1 MTNFLSLTMQCYI
14 HLSSSETHNYSRN
27 MTNIIHHLT
36 FIYHK
41 KIMQKIFCLLFCIF
55 LSDKTVN
62 PNYIIF
68 ICFIKV
74 FIEHQPFLHNKQ
86 MIWNCVLTVWKD
98 VSSAWK
104 KLLFPF
110 HNTQL
115 ILPFTILT
123 KRKLSLLFAYENK
136 FDIIFFLF
144 SGNFDSFYKQIEHKV
159 VAYVKIS
166 GKVNNN

>member
-1 MTNFLSLTMQCYI
+1 MAATIKQRNNNKNWTFLLLFLTDAFVLIFHSPNEMTNFLSLTMQCYI
-14 HLSSSETHNYSRN
+14 HLSSSKTHNYSRN
-27 MTNIIHHLT
+27 MTNIIHYLT

-62 PNYIIF
+62 PKCIIF

-74 FIEHQPFLHNKQ
+74 FIAHQPFLHNKQ
-86 MIWNCVLTVWKD
+86 MIRNCVSTVWKD
-98 VSSAWK
+98 VSSAWE

-115 ILPFTILT
+115 IPLQF
-123 KRKLSLLFAYENK
+123 
-136 FDIIFFLF
+136 
-144 SGNFDSFYKQIEHKV
+144 
-159 VAYVKIS
+159 
-166 GKVNNN
+166 